1 VEAESEVNWFQ
12 PERGTPEP
20 ERRAGAHYADPA
32 ENEAPVG
39 LPGTLQARTGPIGPR
54 SGQPLPPLPESTTA
68 EHAHVPT
75 ETIDREVLH
84 RARGG
89 LQRLGD
95 GVYRGRQPAMAVL
108 LIVLTVLFEVPVI
121 RVFANSFRTMS
132 ASGTIAGTLMIV
144 ALPMFALGLYAFAG
158 GAAVAPGQGV
168 RAWLRTPL
176 AYLPLGLL
184 LFLIA
189 ALAAA

>member
-12 PERGTPEP
+12 HERGG
-20 ERRAGAHYADPA
+20 RAGAHHAEPSDDGVPA
-32 ENEAPVG
+32 G

-68 EHAHVPT
+68 EHAQVPT
-75 ETIDREVLH
+75 ETVDRDVLH

-95 GVYRGRQPAMAVL
+95 GVYRGRHPALAAL
-108 LIVLTVLFEVPVI
+108 LIGFTVLFEVPVI
-121 RVFANSFRTMS
+121 RVFANSFRTIS
-132 ASGTIAGTLMIV
+132 ASGTIASTLMIV
-144 ALPMFALGLYAFAG
+144 AMPMFALGLYALAG
-158 GAAVAPGQGV
+158 GAAIAPGQGV

-184 LFLIA
+184 LFLVA
-189 ALAAA
+189 AVAAA